1 MLRNQLRNYIE
12 KKQVLSID
20 SAVKELGIS
29 PSSVYRFIK
38 DESLERVSK
47 GVYVKSNLWNDEMNL
62 LSKRTSVAVFSHESA
77 LLLHNLTDREP
88 SSLTVTVPSTYNASS
103 LTKTGVRVFYIKP
116 DFLGIGKT
124 NIMSLEG
131 NLVPSY
137 DLERTICDILRSRSQ
152 IDAQVV
158 FGALKAYVKK
168 RDKRLDILS
177 DYAKKFRVSKLISQ
191 YLGVLL

>member
-1 MLRNQLRNYIE
+1 MLKDQLCNYIE

-20 SAVKELGIS
+20 SVIKELGIS

-103 LTKTGVRVFYIKP
+103 LIKTGVRVFYIKP

-124 NIMSLEG
+124 NLMSLEG

-137 DLERTICDILRSRSQ
+137 DLERTICDILRSRS

-158 FGALKAYVKK
+158 FGALKAYVKRK
-168 RDKRLDILS
+168 DKRLDILS
-177 DYAKKFRVSKLISQ
+177 DYAKKFRISKLISQ

>member
-158 FGALKAYVKK
+158 FGALKAYVKR

>member
-1 MLRNQLRNYIE
+1 MLKDQLRNYIE

-20 SAVKELGIS
+20 SAIKELGIS

-38 DESLERVSK
+38 DENLERVSK

-88 SSLTVTVPSTYNASS
+88 SSLTVTVPSTYNASN
-103 LTKTGVRVFYIKP
+103 LINTGVRVFYIKP
-116 DFLGIGKT
+116 NYLGIGKT
-124 NIMSLEG
+124 NLMSLEG

-158 FGALKAYVKK
+158 FGALKAYVKRK
-168 RDKRLDILS
+168 DKRLDILS
-177 DYAKKFRVSKLISQ
+177 HYAKKFRISKLISQ
-191 YLGVLL
+191 YLEVLL

>member
-1 MLRNQLRNYIE
+1 M
-12 KKQVLSID
+12 
-20 SAVKELGIS
+20 
-29 PSSVYRFIK
+29 
-38 DESLERVSK
+38 
-47 GVYVKSNLWNDEMNL
+47 
-62 LSKRTSVAVFSHESA
+62 
-77 LLLHNLTDREP
+77 TDREP

-103 LTKTGVRVFYIKP
+103 LIKTGVRVFYIKP

-124 NIMSLEG
+124 NLMSLEG

-158 FGALKAYVKK
+158 FGALKAYVKRK
-168 RDKRLDILS
+168 DKRLDILS
-177 DYAKKFRVSKLISQ
+177 DYAKKFRISKLISQ

>member
-1 MLRNQLRNYIE
+1 MLRDQLRNYIE

-20 SAVKELGIS
+20 SAIKELGIS

-38 DESLERVSK
+38 DENLERVSK

-88 SSLTVTVPSTYNASS
+88 SSLTVTVPSTYNASN
-103 LTKTGVRVFYIKP
+103 LINTGVRVFYIKP
-116 DFLGIGKT
+116 NYLGIGKT
-124 NIMSLEG
+124 NLMSLEG

-158 FGALKAYVKK
+158 FGALKAYIK
-168 RDKRLDILS
+168 RKDKRLDILS
-177 DYAKKFRVSKLISQ
+177 HYAKKFRVSKLISQ
-191 YLGVLL
+191 YLEVLL

>member
-1 MLRNQLRNYIE
+1 MLKDQLCNYIE

-20 SAVKELGIS
+20 SVIKELGIS

-124 NIMSLEG
+124 NLMSLEG

-158 FGALKAYVKK
+158 FGALKAYVKR

>member
-1 MLRNQLRNYIE
+1 MLKDQLCNYIE

-20 SAVKELGIS
+20 SVIKELGIS

-88 SSLTVTVPSTYNASS
+88 SSLTVTVPSTYNASN
-103 LTKTGVRVFYIKP
+103 LINTGVRVFYIKP
-116 DFLGIGKT
+116 NYLGIGKT
-124 NIMSLEG
+124 NLMSLEG

-158 FGALKAYVKK
+158 FGALKAYIK
-168 RDKRLDILS
+168 RKDKRLDILS
-177 DYAKKFRVSKLISQ
+177 HYAKKFRVSKLISQ
-191 YLGVLL
+191 YLEVLL

>member
-1 MLRNQLRNYIE
+1 MLKDQLRNYIE

-20 SAVKELGIS
+20 SAIKELGIS

-38 DESLERVSK
+38 DENLERVSK

-88 SSLTVTVPSTYNASS
+88 SSLTVTVPSTYNASN
-103 LTKTGVRVFYIKP
+103 LINTGVRVFYIKP
-116 DFLGIGKT
+116 NYLGIGKT
-124 NIMSLEG
+124 NLMSLEG

-158 FGALKAYVKK
+158 FGALKAYIK
-168 RDKRLDILS
+168 RKDKRLDILS
-177 DYAKKFRVSKLISQ
+177 HYAKKFRVSKLISQ
-191 YLGVLL
+191 YLEVLL

>member
-1 MLRNQLRNYIE
+1 MLKDQLRNYIE

-20 SAVKELGIS
+20 SAIKELGIS

-38 DESLERVSK
+38 DENLERVSK

-88 SSLTVTVPSTYNASS
+88 SSLTVTVPSTYNANS
-103 LTKTGVRVFYIKP
+103 LINTGVRVFYIKP
-116 DFLGIGKT
+116 NYLGIGKT
-124 NIMSLEG
+124 NLMSLEG

-158 FGALKAYVKK
+158 FGALKAYVKRK
-168 RDKRLDILS
+168 DKRLDILS
-177 DYAKKFRVSKLISQ
+177 HYAKKFRISKLISQ
-191 YLGVLL
+191 YLEVLL

>member
-1 MLRNQLRNYIE
+1 MLKDRLRNYIE
-12 KKQVLSID
+12 KKKVLSID
-20 SAVKELGIS
+20 SAIKELGIS

-38 DESLERVSK
+38 DENLERVSK

-88 SSLTVTVPSTYNASS
+88 SSLTVTVPSTYNASN
-103 LTKTGVRVFYIKP
+103 LINTGVRVFYIKP
-116 DFLGIGKT
+116 NYLGIGKT
-124 NIMSLEG
+124 NLMSLEG

-158 FGALKAYVKK
+158 FGALKAYVKRK
-168 RDKRLDILS
+168 DKRLDILS
-177 DYAKKFRVSKLISQ
+177 HYAKKFRISKLISQ
-191 YLGVLL
+191 YLEVLL

>member
-1 MLRNQLRNYIE
+1 MLKDQLRNYIE

-20 SAVKELGIS
+20 SVIKELGIS

-47 GVYVKSNLWNDEMNL
+47 GVYVNSSLWNDEMNL

-103 LTKTGVRVFYIKP
+103 LIKTGVRVFYIRP
-116 DFLGIGKT
+116 DF
-124 NIMSLEG
+124 
-131 NLVPSY
+131 
-137 DLERTICDILRSRSQ
+137 
-152 IDAQVV
+152 
-158 FGALKAYVKK
+158 
-168 RDKRLDILS
+168 
-177 DYAKKFRVSKLISQ
+177 
-191 YLGVLL
+191 

>member
-1 MLRNQLRNYIE
+1 MLKDQLRNYIE

-20 SAVKELGIS
+20 SVIKELGIS
-29 PSSVYRFIK
+29 PSSIYRFIK

-47 GVYVKSNLWNDEMNL
+47 GVYVNSSLWNDEMNL

-103 LTKTGVRVFYIKP
+103 LIKTCVRVFYIRP

-124 NIMSLEG
+124 NLMSLEG

-158 FGALKAYVKK
+158 FGALKAYVKRK
-168 RDKRLDILS
+168 DKRLDILS
-177 DYAKKFRVSKLISQ
+177 DYAKKFRISKLISQ

>member
-1 MLRNQLRNYIE
+1 MLKDQLRNYIE

-20 SAVKELGIS
+20 SVIKELGIS

-47 GVYVKSNLWNDEMNL
+47 GVYVKSDLWNDEMNL

-103 LTKTGVRVFYIKP
+103 LIKTGVRVFYIKP

-124 NIMSLEG
+124 NLMSLEG

-158 FGALKAYVKK
+158 FGALKAYVKRK
-168 RDKRLDILS
+168 DKRLDILS
-177 DYAKKFRVSKLISQ
+177 HYAKKFRISKLISQ
-191 YLGVLL
+191 YLEVLL

>member
-1 MLRNQLRNYIE
+1 MLKDQLCNYIE

-20 SAVKELGIS
+20 SVIKELGIS

-158 FGALKAYVKK
+158 FGALKAYVKR

>member
-1 MLRNQLRNYIE
+1 MLKDQLRNYIE

-20 SAVKELGIS
+20 SAIKELGIS

-38 DESLERVSK
+38 DENLERVSK

-88 SSLTVTVPSTYNASS
+88 SSLTVTVPSTYNASG
-103 LTKTGVRVFYIKP
+103 LINTGVRVFYIKP
-116 DFLGIGKT
+116 NYLGIGKT
-124 NIMSLEG
+124 NLMSLEG

-158 FGALKAYVKK
+158 FGALKAYVKRK
-168 RDKRLDILS
+168 DKRLDILS
-177 DYAKKFRVSKLISQ
+177 HYAKKFRISKLISQ
-191 YLGVLL
+191 YLEVLL